1 MKKRVIGI
9 VLIVIDIMAILGG
22 FVNGSWAALGDDNII
37 TAATQVIVPI
47 VIFVIAI
54 ILIVKSKKT
63 TDINFI
69 GKYMIFIKV
78 QLSI

>member
-1 MKKRVIGI
+1 MLITKKRVIGI

-22 FVNGSWAALGDDNII
+22 FVNGSWASLGDDNII

-54 ILIVKSKKT
+54 ILIVKSKK
-63 TDINFI
+63 NN
-69 GKYMIFIKV
+69 
-78 QLSI
+78 